1 MADEYESLL
10 GGKSEFLPD
19 NFQELM
25 REGDFEKL
33 KSVYDICAIQA
44 HVLDKKWRW
53 KNALY
58 IYTPCSE
65 FYQWLVDQG
74 LDINAEVEWHTTPL
88 TEQSGYFYNNVEGL
102 IKAGAN
108 PDGTKYKNPMFI
120 ACRALLKDVVEVLI
134 RYGAGVNV
142 PSREFCGITPLDV
155 LLKTTKYERL
165 PDIYA
170 IAEMLMAKNAT
181 SKGDPKKLVEQIGQ
195 GFEFRKSSMDAD
207 KVAECEP
214 ALEKL
219 YKLFGVEPVKKIV
232 KHDGISPIKVAQ
244 KDNKKA
250 FEELW
255 ESLVPS
261 KGKCETVQGEMIR
274 IAGKLGHWLEEYS
287 GDKRRWK
294 TNCAKMLE
302 ALPKYYAMGK
312 PLPPKKAAAFEALI
326 AKIDYDSEPEDEDPL
341 RDLAV
346 DWVRK
351 NPDPIKLGEVNY
363 KA

>member
-1 MADEYESLL
+1 MADDYESRL

-19 NFQELM
+19 DFRELM
-25 REGDFEKL
+25 REGDLEKL
-33 KSVYDICAIQA
+33 KSVYDNCAIQA
-44 HVLDKKWRW
+44 HVLDKNWRW

-74 LDINAEVEWHTTPL
+74 LDINAEEQKDTTPL
-88 TEQSGYFYNNVEGL
+88 TEQAGCCENNVEGL
-102 IKAGAN
+102 LRAGADPN
-108 PDGTKYKNPMFI
+108 GTKWKNPMFI
-120 ACRALLKDVVEVLI
+120 ACRALLKDIVEVLI
-134 RYGAGVNV
+134 RYGADVNV
-142 PSREFCGITPLDV
+142 PNKKFCGITPLDV
-155 LLKTTKYERL
+155 LLKTTQYERM
-165 PDIYA
+165 PEIYA
-170 IAEMLMAKNAT
+170 IAEMLLANKAT
-181 SKGDPKKLVEQIGQ
+181 SKGNPQKLVEQIGQ
-195 GFEFRKSSMDAD
+195 GFEFRKSSMDTD
-207 KVAECEP
+207 KLAECEL
-214 ALEKL
+214 AMEKL
-219 YKLFGVEPVKKIV
+219 YKLFSVEPVKKIV
-232 KHDGISPIKVAQ
+232 KHDGISQIKVTE

-312 PLPPKKAAAFEALI
+312 PLPPKKASEFEILVSEI
-326 AKIDYDSEPEDEDPL
+326 NYDSDPEDEEPL
-341 RDLAV
+341 RELVV

-351 NPDPIKLGEVNY
+351 NPDPIKLGEVSY

>member
-1 MADEYESLL
+1 MEDEYENRL

-19 NFQELM
+19 NFRELM
-25 REGDFEKL
+25 REGNLDKL
-33 KSVYDICAIQA
+33 KSVYDTCAIQA
-44 HVLDKKWRW
+44 HVLDKNWRW

-74 LDINAEVEWHTTPL
+74 LDINAEDKKDTTPL
-88 TEQSGYFYNNVEGL
+88 TEQAECCENNVEGL
-102 IKAGAN
+102 LKAGAN
-108 PDGTKYKNPMFI
+108 PNGTKWKNPLFI
-120 ACRALLKDVVEVLI
+120 ASRALLKDTVDVLI
-134 RYGAGVNV
+134 RYGADVNV
-142 PSREFCGITPLDV
+142 PNKSFCGITPLDV
-155 LLKTTKYERL
+155 LLKTTKYERM
-165 PDIYA
+165 PDIYS
-170 IAEMLMAKNAT
+170 IAEMLMTHKAT
-181 SKGDPKKLVEQIGQ
+181 SKGDPKKLVEQVGQ
-195 GFEFRKSSMDAD
+195 GFEFRKTSMDSD
-207 KVAECEP
+207 KASKCEA
-214 ALEKL
+214 ALRKL

-232 KHDGISPIKVAQ
+232 KHDGITPIKVTE

-261 KGKCETVQGEMIR
+261 KGKCDTVQGEMIR

-294 TNCAKMLE
+294 TNCAKMLQ
-302 ALPKYYAMGK
+302 ALPGYYAMGK

-326 AKIDYDSEPEDEDPL
+326 TQIDYDSEPEDEDPL
-341 RDLAV
+341 RYLVV

-351 NPDPIKLGEVNY
+351 NPDPIKLGDVTY
-363 KA
+363 KT

>member
-1 MADEYESLL
+1 MTDDYESRL

-19 NFQELM
+19 DFRELM
-25 REGDFEKL
+25 REGDLEKL
-33 KSVYDICAIQA
+33 KSVYESCAIQA

-53 KNALY
+53 KNAFY

-74 LDINAEVEWHTTPL
+74 LDINAEEEKDTTPL
-88 TEQSGYFYNNVEGL
+88 TEQAGCCENNVEGL
-102 IKAGAN
+102 LKAGADPN
-108 PDGTKYKNPMFI
+108 GTKWKNPMFI
-120 ACRALLKDVVEVLI
+120 ACRAVLKDIVEALI
-134 RYGAGVNV
+134 RYGADVNV
-142 PSREFCGITPLDV
+142 PNKKFCGITALDV
-155 LLKTTKYERL
+155 LLKTTRYEMM

-170 IAEMLMAKNAT
+170 IAEMLMSHGAK
-181 SKGDPKKLVEQIGQ
+181 SKGDPKELVKQMGQ
-195 GFEFRKSSMDAD
+195 AFEFRKASMDAG
-207 KVAECEP
+207 KLAECEA

-219 YKLFGVEPVKKIV
+219 YALFGVEPVKKIV
-232 KHDGISPIKVAQ
+232 KHDGISPIKVTE

-255 ESLVPS
+255 ETLVPS

-287 GDKRRWK
+287 GDTRRWK

-302 ALPKYYAMGK
+302 ALPGYYAMGK
-312 PLPPKKAAAFEALI
+312 PLPAKKAAAFEALI

-351 NPDPIKLGEVNY
+351 NPDPIKLGDVKY